1 MANIKVKELESLAK
15 QINDIDT
22 FTYGELEIEIK
33 QYLPIEKKKEIME
46 DVVYRCLAQ
55 TDDNIQ
61 LIHSYLS
68 DIPKITAI
76 VRQYT
81 NINLPEDNYKAY
93 NLIRKTKLD
102 EFVLMKIPQS
112 EIAEIDKMIN
122 RFIEDLRFNQMH
134 SVSVETV
141 LTRVLNKLIDKV
153 PTGDDIEEFV
163 KKVGNE
169 IKNFDPSK
177 MEYVNQFMAINR
189 GENIGNI

>member
-1 MANIKVKELESLAK
+1 MANIKVKELETLVK
-15 QINDIDT
+15 QFNDANT

-33 QYLPIEKKKEIME
+33 QYLPIEKKKEIIE

-55 TDDNIQ
+55 TEDKVQ

-68 DIPKITAI
+68 DIPKTTAI

-112 EIAEIDKMIN
+112 EIEEIDKMIN

-134 SVSVETV
+134 SVSVETI
-141 LTRVLNKLIDKV
+141 LTRALDRLIAKI
-153 PTGDDIEEFV
+153 PTEDGIEEFV
-163 KKVGNE
+163 KKIGNE

-189 GENIGNI
+189 GENIG